1 MRKGFKR
8 FREQVKDSGIVF
20 LFVVVAGI
28 LTATPLQLYMPL
40 SRFQH
45 FGLGIFVVGL
55 GYVIQTVWSWK
66 RMKTWARPMQL
77 YFGLWF
83 ATTGLV
89 AYSLPWLDPKMSVR
103 TESQEE
109 LASRLVVAYVASCAP
124 LPVLTL
130 LWLREELQNWR
141 KTRKDSTS

>member
-1 MRKGFKR
+1 MKKGLQ
-8 FREQVKDSGIVF
+8 EQFKDSGIVF
-20 LFVVVAGI
+20 LFLIIAGI
-28 LTATPLQLYMPL
+28 LTATPLQHYIPL

-45 FGLGIFVVGL
+45 FGLGIFLVGL

-66 RMKTWARPMQL
+66 RMKTWARAMQL

-83 ATTGLV
+83 AATGLV

-103 TESQEE
+103 TESQEK
-109 LASRLVVAYVASCAP
+109 LASSLVIAYFVSCAP

>member
-1 MRKGFKR
+1 MLKGLP
-8 FREQVKDSGIVF
+8 EQFKDSGIGLLF
-20 LFVVVAGI
+20 LIIAGV
-28 LTATPLQLYMPL
+28 LTATPLQLYIPL

-66 RMKTWARPMQL
+66 RMKTWSRALQL

-83 ATTGLV
+83 AASGLV
-89 AYSLPWLDPKMSVR
+89 AYSLPWLDPRMSVR
-103 TESQEE
+103 TEWQEE
-109 LASRLVVAYVASCAP
+109 LASRLLAAYFVSCAP

-130 LWLREELQNWR
+130 LWLREELQKWQ